1 MKRPIWAACLLILL
15 PLATPAQ
22 EPARCV
28 WLGPPTL
35 ADGQYTI
42 PLLIDN
48 IDEIIAAD
56 IYVLFDSE
64 QITLVDVRRADL
76 LAGFLFL
83 SNPVQDTLKIA
94 FANTLANTGEGVFA
108 EILVAD
114 TGIVPEL
121 HLLMVSFNG
130 DQIPAKYD
138 TPTDVLQIHG
148 LQPTTPHLAPNYPNP
163 FNAQTT
169 IPYSLS
175 EQTQARLEIFNM
187 MGQRVRTLVDE
198 EQQPGSYL
206 ALWDGRSNTGG
217 ELASGVYFYRLQA
230 GTFDQMRRMTLLK

>member
-1 MKRPIWAACLLILL
+1 MKLPIWAACLLTLL

-64 QITLVDVRRADL
+64 QVTLVDVRRTDL
-76 LAGFLFL
+76 LAGFFFL

-94 FANTLANTGEGVFA
+94 LAGAQANTGEGVFA
-108 EILVAD
+108 EIFIAD
-114 TGIVPEL
+114 TGVVPEL

-148 LQPTTPHLAPNYPNP
+148 PQPTVVHLAPNYPNP

-169 IPYSLS
+169 IPYALS
-175 EQTQARLEIFNM
+175 EQTQVRLEIFNM

-206 ALWDGRSNTGG
+206 ALWGGEDETDG
-217 ELASGVYFYRLQA
+217 ELASGVYFYRLRA
-230 GTFDQMRRMTLLK
+230 GALDQMQRMTLLK